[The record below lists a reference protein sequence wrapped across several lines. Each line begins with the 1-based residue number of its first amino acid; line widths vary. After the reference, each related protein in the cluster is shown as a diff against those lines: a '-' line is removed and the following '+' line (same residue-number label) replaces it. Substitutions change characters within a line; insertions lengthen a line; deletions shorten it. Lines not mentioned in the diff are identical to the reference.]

1 MIDNASI
8 ESLKNSIDIVDV
20 IGNFVELRKAGANY
34 KANCP
39 FHGEKT
45 PSFVVSPSKQIYH
58 CFGCLAPHE
67 LIRTSTGLKP
77 IADIKINDLV
87 FASSG
92 KETKVIEVLKHKPQ
106 YGMLKFKTDLI
117 NDWSFFTK
125 NHDMVIVKQEDVR
138 DQLPYV
144 RREKTRP
151 LKFYGRIKKHQK
163 YTTENL
169 SSRVVFADD
178 VVKGDYFLYPVDR
191 DILPDKRLDISSYW
205 DKNNFGPNVKKIDD
219 IPLSPELMW
228 LFGMYIAEG
237 STYRGGIKF
246 SLSRKET
253 LYADSIIAIL
263 KKVFLK
269 DASIFLP
276 KDRPNSLEVT
286 CSSTNLEHVFAQ
298 LFSKGAEHKSY
309 PYMFNYVSK
318 ELREELFQGLM
329 DGDGCYSRRTY
340 KTISKILS
348 HQIIDLAISL
358 EKIPSLY
365 REKASVD
372 KNGLAHKKTYTL
384 LFHKRESLKGF
395 FETIHGTKYLF
406 MRVKEIEEA
415 VQEEYVYDITVE
427 DATHTFL
434 TKNFVVG
441 NCGVGGDSIK
451 FVMELEKLTY
461 PEAIEK
467 LASMFNFSLNYT
479 KGSSD
484 YSDAKRVL
492 EAIQTWYVKN
502 LEHNQTAKQYL
513 LDRGIAQSSIQ
524 RFGIGYVP
532 DGNSVMNFLNSALL
546 PLPKALDA
554 GIIAQGEGGRY
565 YARLVERIT
574 FPIFSASGAAVGFGG
589 RTITDHP
596 AKYINS
602 PQTKLF
608 NKSRLLYGYDL
619 AKESI
624 YKNKKLIVCEGYL
637 DVVMFH
643 QAGFTEA
650 VASMGTALTTEHL
663 PLLRKG
669 EPKIILAY
677 DGDKAGKAAAL
688 KAAQMLS
695 VSGFDGSVVL
705 FPDGQDPADL
715 IAKGESEAVAKLL
728 REAKPL
734 IPFVLEQI
742 IYAYDLNDP
751 RAKEAAF
758 GTAKQFLEGLSQIIK
773 DAYIP
778 MAATLLSVSP
788 ALFGK
793 QTDHSRTRE
802 NFSQRRDDVAQ
813 LSILKTLLEKPNLID
828 SVLDVIDVNMFG
840 GYAELFSA
848 LINGEKEH
856 PHLMGLSVDETFQV
870 MSEDELQDVLRNF
883 LIKHY
888 DTKLRSIV
896 ADASM
901 PFSKKSFMIRKIKT
915 DIIPRLKRGEL
926 VSFDINI

>member
-58 CFGCLAPHE
+58 CFGC
-67 LIRTSTGLKP
+67 
-77 IADIKINDLV
+77 
-87 FASSG
+87 
-92 KETKVIEVLKHKPQ
+92 
-106 YGMLKFKTDLI
+106 
-117 NDWSFFTK
+117 
-125 NHDMVIVKQEDVR
+125 
-138 DQLPYV
+138 
-144 RREKTRP
+144 
-151 LKFYGRIKKHQK
+151 
-163 YTTENL
+163 
-169 SSRVVFADD
+169 
-178 VVKGDYFLYPVDR
+178 
-191 DILPDKRLDISSYW
+191 
-205 DKNNFGPNVKKIDD
+205 
-219 IPLSPELMW
+219 
-228 LFGMYIAEG
+228 
-237 STYRGGIKF
+237 
-246 SLSRKET
+246 
-253 LYADSIIAIL
+253 
-263 KKVFLK
+263 
-269 DASIFLP
+269 
-276 KDRPNSLEVT
+276 
-286 CSSTNLEHVFAQ
+286 
-298 LFSKGAEHKSY
+298 
-309 PYMFNYVSK
+309 
-318 ELREELFQGLM
+318 
-329 DGDGCYSRRTY
+329 
-340 KTISKILS
+340 
-348 HQIIDLAISL
+348 
-358 EKIPSLY
+358 
-365 REKASVD
+365 
-372 KNGLAHKKTYTL
+372 
-384 LFHKRESLKGF
+384 
-395 FETIHGTKYLF
+395 
-406 MRVKEIEEA
+406 
-415 VQEEYVYDITVE
+415 
-427 DATHTFL
+427 
-434 TKNFVVG
+434 
-441 NCGVGGDSIK
+441 GVGGDSIK
-451 FVMELEKLTY
+451 FVMELEKLSY

-467 LASMFNFSLNYT
+467 LASMFNFSLSYT

-532 DGNSVMNFLNSALL
+532 DGNSVMHFLNSALL

-574 FPIFSASGAAVGFGG
+574 FPIFSTSGAAVGFGG
-589 RTITDHP
+589 RTITNHP

-650 VASMGTALTTEHL
+650 VASMGTALTPEHL

-695 VSGFDGSVVL
+695 VSGFDGAVVL

-742 IYAYDLNDP
+742 IYAYDLHDP

-758 GTAKQFLEGLSQIIK
+758 GAAKLFLEGLSQIIK

-802 NFSQRRDDVAQ
+802 SFSQRRDDVAQ
-813 LSILKTLLEKPNLID
+813 LSILKTLLEKPKLID

-856 PHLMGLSVDETFQV
+856 PHLMGLSVDETLQV
-870 MSEDELQDVLRNF
+870 MNEDELQNVLRNF

-888 DTKLRSIV
+888 DTKLRNIV
-896 ADASM
+896 ADTTI

-926 VSFDINI
+926 VSFDTNI

>member
-58 CFGCLAPHE
+58 CFGC
-67 LIRTSTGLKP
+67 
-77 IADIKINDLV
+77 
-87 FASSG
+87 
-92 KETKVIEVLKHKPQ
+92 
-106 YGMLKFKTDLI
+106 
-117 NDWSFFTK
+117 
-125 NHDMVIVKQEDVR
+125 
-138 DQLPYV
+138 
-144 RREKTRP
+144 
-151 LKFYGRIKKHQK
+151 
-163 YTTENL
+163 
-169 SSRVVFADD
+169 
-178 VVKGDYFLYPVDR
+178 
-191 DILPDKRLDISSYW
+191 
-205 DKNNFGPNVKKIDD
+205 
-219 IPLSPELMW
+219 
-228 LFGMYIAEG
+228 
-237 STYRGGIKF
+237 
-246 SLSRKET
+246 
-253 LYADSIIAIL
+253 
-263 KKVFLK
+263 
-269 DASIFLP
+269 
-276 KDRPNSLEVT
+276 
-286 CSSTNLEHVFAQ
+286 
-298 LFSKGAEHKSY
+298 
-309 PYMFNYVSK
+309 
-318 ELREELFQGLM
+318 
-329 DGDGCYSRRTY
+329 
-340 KTISKILS
+340 
-348 HQIIDLAISL
+348 
-358 EKIPSLY
+358 
-365 REKASVD
+365 
-372 KNGLAHKKTYTL
+372 
-384 LFHKRESLKGF
+384 
-395 FETIHGTKYLF
+395 
-406 MRVKEIEEA
+406 
-415 VQEEYVYDITVE
+415 
-427 DATHTFL
+427 
-434 TKNFVVG
+434 
-441 NCGVGGDSIK
+441 GVGGDSIK
-451 FVMELEKLTY
+451 FVMELEKLSY

-467 LASMFNFSLNYT
+467 LASMFNFSLTYT

-492 EAIQTWYVKN
+492 ESIQTWYVKN

-574 FPIFSASGAAVGFGG
+574 FPIFSTSGAAVGFGG
-589 RTITDHP
+589 RTITNHP

-650 VASMGTALTTEHL
+650 VASMGTALTPEHL

-695 VSGFDGSVVL
+695 VSGFDGGVVL

-715 IAKGESEAVAKLL
+715 IAKGQSEAVAKLL

-734 IPFVLEQI
+734 IPFVLEQTI
-742 IYAYDLNDP
+742 SAFDLNDP

-758 GTAKQFLEGLSQIIK
+758 GNAKQFLDGLTPIIK

-778 MAATLLSVSP
+778 IAATQLGISP

-793 QTDHSRTRE
+793 QTGQTRPRD
-802 NFSQRRDDVAQ
+802 NFSQKRDDVAQ

-856 PHLMGLSVDETFQV
+856 PHLMGLAVDESFQV
-870 MSEDELQDVLRNF
+870 MSEEELQTVLRNF
-883 LIKHY
+883 LIKYY
-888 DTKLRSIV
+888 DVKLKSIKV
-896 ADASM
+896 DGSM
-901 PFSKKSFMIRKIKT
+901 PLDKKMFIIRKIKT

-926 VSFDINI
+926 VSFDTNI